1 MTWRFP
7 KREQHPSPKHSAYG
21 ARSTPPAM
29 SRRARAKFDLV
40 ILGGGAA
47 AFAAAIRA
55 DEMGFS
61 SAMVNSGLP
70 IGGTCVNVGCVPSKF
85 LLEAGN
91 EYFYTQ
97 SPQFACNLP
106 GTPRC
111 DFPEAIANKD
121 RMVQKLRR
129 ANYSEVLEERKI
141 EYVEATGHLLPGRK
155 VRAGK
160 RLLEARHVLV
170 ATGSSPAI
178 PPIEGLE
185 EAGYLTNRSLMRR
198 KERPSELLVL
208 GGGPQGLEFGQMY
221 LHFGSSVTVL
231 ESKERILA
239 NDEPE
244 VSEELGRCL
253 RGEGLSIHAGARVL
267 KVQREEGRVVCK
279 LSNGKGTVPCEAEEI
294 LVATGV
300 RPNSSGFGLVEAG
313 VGLTARGYVKVDAR
327 FQTTAPGVWAA
338 GDVASP
344 MALETVAAKEGALAA
359 RNALKGERKGIRY
372 DWVPRGVFTNPQVA
386 SVGLTDAEALA
397 RGLPCD
403 CRVIDMKRV
412 PKALTVGDTRGVLKL
427 VAHAKTH
434 RLLGV
439 HIVSPI
445 AADMI
450 HAAAYALRG
459 GLTVEDVI
467 DTVHTFPT
475 FSEALKMAAESFHHD
490 MGRMSCCIE

>member
-1 MTWRFP
+1 
-7 KREQHPSPKHSAYG
+7 
-21 ARSTPPAM
+21 M
-29 SRRARAKFDLV
+29 SRGPRAKFDLV

-55 DEMGFS
+55 DELGFT
-61 SAMVNSGLP
+61 SAMVNAGLP
-70 IGGTCVNVGCVPSKF
+70 MGGTCVNVGCVPSKF

-106 GTPRC
+106 GTLRC
-111 DFPEAIANKD
+111 DFSEAIANKD

-129 ANYSEVLEERKI
+129 TNYLEVLEERRV
-141 EYVEATGHLLPGRK
+141 EYIDTIGRLLPGRK

-160 RLLEARHVLV
+160 RLLEGRHVV
-170 ATGSSPAI
+170 IATGSSPAI

-185 EAGYLTNRSLMRR
+185 TAGYLTNRTLMRR

-221 LHFGSSVTVL
+221 QHFGSTVTVL
-231 ESKERILA
+231 ESKERILF

-244 VSEELGRCL
+244 VSEEIARCL
-253 RGEGLSIHAGARVL
+253 RSEGVSIHAGARVRSVWR
-267 KVQREEGRVVCK
+267 KGARVVCE
-279 LSNGKGTVPCEAEEI
+279 LVNGKGSIPCEAEEI

-300 RPNSSGFGLVEAG
+300 RPNTGGIGLEEAG
-313 VGLTARGYVKVDAR
+313 VQLTDRGYVRVDDR
-327 FQTTAPGVWAA
+327 YRTTAPGVWAA
-338 GDVASP
+338 GDVSSP
-344 MALETVAAKEGALAA
+344 MALETVAAKEGALVAL
-359 RNALKGERKGIRY
+359 NALKGEKRSIHY
-372 DWVPRGVFTNPQVA
+372 DWVPRAVFTNPQVA
-386 SVGLTDAEALA
+386 SVGLTDAQAQA

-434 RLLGV
+434 QILGV

-445 AADMI
+445 AADMV
-450 HAAAYALRG
+450 HAGAYALRAG
-459 GLTVEDVI
+459 FTVEDLI

-490 MGRMSCCIE
+490 MSRMSCCIE